1 MDLVN
6 EQVHVQAGE
15 RLTMSWQSWAWPR
28 VQSSRCL
35 HCNPVI
41 HQIFTGAAGLKNLV
55 VADLLMTIW
64 VTEFVEQS

>member
-15 RLTMSWQSWAWPR
+15 RLTMSWQSWAP
-28 VQSSRCL
+28 VYLDVESSLCL

-41 HQIFTGAAGLKNLV
+41 HQIFTGTAGLK
-55 VADLLMTIW
+55 IW
-64 VTEFVEQS
+64 LSLIF